1 MSGLL
6 PSLVMVTSPMS
17 STIILSR
24 PCGPRE
30 ERTMLA
36 TERAARTKWFE
47 GYRCPSGRLCLILAG
62 LRYLLLL
69 TFDYNLKIFKI
80 AYPFGVF
87 SDRQSGNRLGDLE
100 LGYGVKGD
108 SFGMEFGRHSGNFSV
123 LSLIF

>member
-1 MSGLL
+1 MFYLELL
-6 PSLVMVTSPMS
+6 EDGGAWVRGEIPSLVMVTSPMS

-24 PCGPRE
+24 PWGPRE

-36 TERAARTKWFE
+36 TERAARTKWYE
-47 GYRCPSGRLCLILAG
+47 GYRCLSGRLCLMIAG

-87 SDRQSGNRLGDLE
+87 EKRQS
-100 LGYGVKGD
+100 
-108 SFGMEFGRHSGNFSV
+108 
-123 LSLIF
+123 